1 MKLNLP
7 TVEETD
13 RINYRIPVSIKAE
26 LDELAERCKKAKL
39 DFNAALFEGLRSV
52 AKAIRQE
59 LEGNQ
64 TSRGAKSG
72 TSVAPAANQTEP
84 RAATAQIPE
93 RRNGITTRDV

>member
-59 LEGNQ
+59 LDGNQ

-72 TSVAPAANQTEP
+72 TSVV
-84 RAATAQIPE
+84 PE
-93 RRNGITTRDV
+93 AHALNGKASV

>member
-26 LDELAERCKKAKL
+26 LDELADRCKKAKL
-39 DFNAALFEGLRSV
+39 DFNAALFEGLRSIV
-52 AKAIRQE
+52 KAIRQE
-59 LEGNQ
+59 LDDQ

-72 TSVAPAANQTEP
+72 ASVAPAANQTEHS
-84 RAATAQIPE
+84 AVTARIPE
-93 RRNGITTRDV
+93 MRNGITTRDV